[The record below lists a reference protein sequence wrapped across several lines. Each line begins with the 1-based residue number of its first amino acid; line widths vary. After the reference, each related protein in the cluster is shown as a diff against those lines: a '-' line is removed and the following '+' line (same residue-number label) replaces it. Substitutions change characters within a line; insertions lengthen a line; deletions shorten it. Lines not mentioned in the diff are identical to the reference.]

1 MSEAAFYTVV
11 GTLVTL
17 YAIGAGVA
25 AWVSRPTVVWSA
37 RLQRWVAARSRDRFA
52 P

>member
-1 MSEAAFYTVV
+1 VSEVVYTAA
-11 GTLVTL
+11 GTAVTL
-17 YAIGAGVA
+17 YAIAAGVA
-25 AWVSRPTVVWSA
+25 AWVGRPTVVWSA